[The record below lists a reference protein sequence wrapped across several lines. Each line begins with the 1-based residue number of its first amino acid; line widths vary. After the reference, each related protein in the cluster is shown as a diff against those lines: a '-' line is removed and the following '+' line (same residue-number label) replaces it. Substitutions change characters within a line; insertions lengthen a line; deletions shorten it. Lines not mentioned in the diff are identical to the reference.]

1 MNTKK
6 LEKILSLLMVA
17 VEKKAVVS
25 QYDHY
30 VFYNKAISTFNGRIF
45 ISHPVELDLD
55 CSVVADDL
63 LNIIKTV
70 DDEEVKLT
78 LKDGKLYIKS
88 EDVSAELS
96 TDVYEDKVVQTI
108 KTLDVA
114 SFNWKKNGKEVSKD
128 FIEGLNDCRFSVSKD
143 ASCQYNSN
151 CIHIVDNAVESTDRF
166 RATEYLMEDSME
178 EMLIPSSSVNALI
191 SFDPTLYIKDQGWVH
206 FRDEDGV
213 IFSVAIVEGVFPD
226 VALMLESGTPEVE
239 ITLPV
244 QISNVLSEF
253 GKLSSGET
261 EVFKSMEISIA
272 DEKVTCRTEKLG
284 CYVKK
289 TIPFPGMKKKVTFN
303 ISPTLL
309 NSVLAK
315 TNTIGI
321 NHTNMVASFKTE
333 VFSHVVVMP
342 QVEEE
347 NLGEASLST
356 GDDVPF

>member
-1 MNTKK
+1 M
-6 LEKILSLLMVA
+6 
-17 VEKKAVVS
+17 
-25 QYDHY
+25 
-30 VFYNKAISTFNGRIF
+30 
-45 ISHPVELDLD
+45 
-55 CSVVADDL
+55 
-63 LNIIKTV
+63 
-70 DDEEVKLT
+70 
-78 LKDGKLYIKS
+78 
-88 EDVSAELS
+88 
-96 TDVYEDKVVQTI
+96 
-108 KTLDVA
+108 
-114 SFNWKKNGKEVSKD
+114 
-128 FIEGLNDCRFSVSKD
+128 
-143 ASCQYNSN
+143 
-151 CIHIVDNAVESTDRF
+151 
-166 RATEYLMEDSME
+166 
-178 EMLIPSSSVNALI
+178 
-191 SFDPTLYIKDQGWVH
+191 
-206 FRDEDGV
+206 
-213 IFSVAIVEGVFPD
+213 FPD

-303 ISPTLL
+303 ISPSLL

-321 NHTNMVASFKTE
+321 NHTNMVASFKTD

-342 QVEEE
+342 QTEEE
-347 NLGEASLST
+347 SLGEASSST